1 MAVRPFCITF
11 NFGLITYI
19 ITITTSKQ
27 ISRPKLWL
35 FLTSAISQ
43 QFHKTCET
51 KQALPNCS
59 GTLSRC
65 QAPTNVS
72 STCLGNYGNFQDFSF
87 VQSILALKLF
97 KSPVTFSD
105 CFSIYDDL
113 PIFYSQAHIIINP
126 VPYLLCLWI
135 SQYNTLI
142 APFYSRQLKNI
153 QYFII
158 NNTNLKAPQILK

>member
-1 MAVRPFCITF
+1 MIVLTRTPRLMAVRPFCITF

-43 QFHKTCET
+43 QFHKTCKT

-59 GTLSRC
+59 GTLSRW
-65 QAPTNVS
+65 QAPTGVS
-72 STCLGNYGNFQDFSF
+72 STYIGNYGNFQDFSF

-97 KSPVTFSD
+97 KSPMTFWILFQFMMTLPFLISISHNHQ
-105 CFSIYDDL
+105 FSTLSIMLVNLSVQYY
-113 PIFYSQAHIIINP
+113 YSAF
-126 VPYLLCLWI
+126 LFK
-135 SQYNTLI
+135 T
-142 APFYSRQLKNI
+142 A
-153 QYFII
+153 
-158 NNTNLKAPQILK
+158 